1 MPEEVKR
8 ITKEK
13 SIDVYTMRELC
24 ELLDME
30 RQTVMKQIKENGLVA
45 SKIGNKYY
53 FTRKHIIEWLENNKV

>member
-30 RQTVMKQIKENGLVA
+30 RQTVMKHIKENGLVA

-53 FTRKHIIEWLENNKV
+53 FTREHIIEWLENNKV